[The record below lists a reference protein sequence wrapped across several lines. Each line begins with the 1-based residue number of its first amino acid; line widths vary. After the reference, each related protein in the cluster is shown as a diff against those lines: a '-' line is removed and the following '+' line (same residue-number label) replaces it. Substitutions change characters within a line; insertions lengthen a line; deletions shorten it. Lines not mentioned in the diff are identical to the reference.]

1 MEHKQLNEA
10 LGLAIRRAFQLQ
22 LAKRRCTPNELRQH
36 FSELYAVL
44 DTLMQPHKAVRVRK
58 VFADPETQWL
68 SRSAIESGV
77 AMTIGGYLVHLA
89 ELPASEDTM
98 EAVARTVLHVL
109 LDQLLESCSVR
120 TGGLSAVCE
129 WRDVK
134 PKYHTMPCFAV
145 WTTLSPMIERLA
157 IRFPHVLVDV
167 LSSYASKRAGRRR
180 VNCNFAQVSGLWHL
194 IEALGAAG
202 KVTKET
208 LSALLRFLIQ
218 SVVLQSNGEAL
229 SVAEEA
235 ATEVEIMRV
244 REEVINTA
252 NYHDLLL
259 DKFFSG
265 LQTFLFHCKGSKS
278 AAESAMQ
285 ATILERLTTGS
296 SSMSLS
302 LTVVTSVSSAFVNGL
317 ASRIAS
323 RLIKALQTTQRA
335 NESAL
340 LFCVGLCAHVDM
352 VSARIVMLSMH
363 HLLARYAAVP
373 LGDTHSRQKIFFL
386 LLYIAVHRQRVVDTM
401 QEGQASREESD
412 VKESGSSDSTTGEW
426 NARLSLLSFQERV
439 IGQVQEPDFYV
450 MPIAWMHILW
460 TKWLG
465 LSEEE
470 AIAFSE
476 SARRM
481 QHEETTTDDQP
492 PQNGQEQPLWKI
504 FPSRIV
510 VTELPFRRI
519 AQRYALLETLQRTH
533 WIAPVDLES
542 LLEKQQRRRM
552 KLLAAQRKRIKHLAP
567 DAHEQRLNVLM
578 LPEVMQVV
586 CSFMS
591 AKRLCRMSLVCRSFN
606 DVSHLESLWQNLYNA
621 RVASLLAVA
630 CVHGPAYNHNWK
642 RMYVH
647 HVQATR
653 RMRQRRRN
661 ISKQIARQASEGAD
675 SAGDSSEQPSAEAIR
690 ICPHCDCYDIVN
702 TQQELDQHFL
712 IHEQCQCS
720 RVGCGASFGSAN
732 QLRLHIQQAHPKPV
746 LPKKTFPRPCPA
758 DGCEADPLRSA
769 AELRK
774 HMKQQHPEVIEKR
787 TFACPSDGCKK
798 LYVSEKCYQKHL
810 LTHED
815 DVAAS

>member
-1 MEHKQLNEA
+1 MERKQLNEA

-22 LAKRRCTPNELRQH
+22 LAKRRCTPNELRQN

-44 DTLMQPHKAVRVRK
+44 DALVQPQKAARVRR

-77 AMTIGGYLVHLA
+77 AMMIGGYLVHLA
-89 ELPASEDTM
+89 ELPASDDAMDT
-98 EAVARTVLHVL
+98 VARTVLHVL

-129 WRDVK
+129 WRHVK

-157 IRFPHVLVDV
+157 NRFPHVLVDV
-167 LSSYASKRAGRRR
+167 LSSYAAQRAGRRR

-194 IEALGAAG
+194 IEAIGAAG
-202 KVTKET
+202 KVTKEV
-208 LSALLRFLIQ
+208 LAALVRFLIQ

-229 SVAEEA
+229 NAAEEA
-235 ATEVEIMRV
+235 ATEVERMRM

-252 NYHDLLL
+252 NYHDLLM

-265 LQTFLFHCKGSKS
+265 LQTFLFHGKGSKN
-278 AAESAMQ
+278 ATESAMQ
-285 ATILERLTTGS
+285 ATILERLTTDS
-296 SSMSLS
+296 SSISLS
-302 LTVVTSVSSAFVNGL
+302 LTVFTSVSSAFVNGL

-323 RLIKALQTTQRA
+323 GLIKALQATQHA

-340 LFCVGLCAHVDM
+340 LFCVGLCAHVDL
-352 VSARIVMLSMH
+352 VASRIVMLCLH

-373 LGDTHSRQKIFFL
+373 SDNTHVRQKIFFL
-386 LLYIAVHRQRVVDTM
+386 LLYVAVHRQQVVDHM
-401 QEGQASREESD
+401 QDGQASRD
-412 VKESGSSDSTTGEW
+412 VKESGGNASTAEW
-426 NARLSLLSFQERV
+426 NGRLSLLSLQERV
-439 IGQVQEPDFYV
+439 IVQVQEADFYV

-465 LSEEE
+465 LSKEE
-470 AIAFSE
+470 ASAFSE
-476 SARRM
+476 STRRM
-481 QHEETTTDDQP
+481 QHEESTTDQP
-492 PQNGQEQPLWKI
+492 PQNEQELGPCKF
-504 FPSRIV
+504 FPCSQV
-510 VTELPFRRI
+510 VTGIPFRRI

-552 KLLAAQRKRIKHLAP
+552 KILAAQRKRIKHLAP

-578 LPEVMQVV
+578 LPEIMQVV

-606 DVSHLESLWQNLYNA
+606 DVSHVESLWQNLYNA
-621 RVASLLAVA
+621 RVASALGID
-630 CVHGPAYNHNWK
+630 CVHGPAYNHDWK

-647 HVQATR
+647 HVQATH

-661 ISKQIARQASEGAD
+661 ITKQGARQASEGAD
-675 SAGDSSEQPSAEAIR
+675 TTDNSSDPAPVKVVR
-690 ICPHCDCYDIVN
+690 ICPHCDCYDIVT
-702 TQQELDQHFL
+702 TQLELDQHFL
-712 IHEQCQCS
+712 MHEQFQCS
-720 RVGCGASFGSAN
+720 RVGCGGSFGSAN
-732 QLRLHIQQAHPKPV
+732 QQRLHIQQAHPKPAAV
-746 LPKKTFPRPCPA
+746 KKTFPCPCSV
-758 DGCEADPLRSA
+758 DGCEADALRTA

-774 HMKQQHPEVIEKR
+774 HMKQQHPETIEKKQ
-787 TFACPSDGCKK
+787 FACSADGCKK
-798 LYVSEKCYQKHL
+798 VYVSKKCYQKHL

-815 DVAAS
+815 DAAAS